1 MSGSIEKSANSV
13 ARSIEGRKNVRM
25 GEIATGKRK
34 LGGAESAVASKL
46 TSTTRSLAA
55 ATSNAQRALSF
66 GQIADGAL
74 SKLAEEVIRIKELAV
89 AASSDTFDATDRAKA
104 QAEVATRLSTVDDVI
119 VGTTRFGDSK
129 LLDGT
134 GGTASDGKFKF
145 QIAEKAGDEIELD
158 LSAKFD
164 ATTLGVNIVDVSTYD
179 NAQTAIGLCD
189 TALGLIN
196 DGRAAAGAFLA
207 GIESTISVNQVKA
220 ENLEGALSVLEEVD
234 FGDAMPEVAALNF
247 QSQAAQAMI
256 SKGMENRQNLLGL
269 LR

>member
-1 MSGSIEKSANSV
+1 MSGSIERAANTAAKSVES
-13 ARSIEGRKNVRM
+13 RKNVRM

-34 LGGAESAVASKL
+34 LGGAEAAVASKL

-66 GQIADGAL
+66 GQIADSSLEKL
-74 SKLAEEVIRIKELAV
+74 SSAVIRIKELAV
-89 AASSDTFDATDRAKA
+89 QASSDTFDASDRTKA
-104 QAEVATRLSTVDDVI
+104 QAEVDKLIATIDNVI

-145 QIAEKAGDEIELD
+145 QIAEAAGDEVELD

-164 ATTLGVNIVDVSTYD
+164 STTLTIDIADISTYS

-196 DGRAAAGAFLA
+196 DGRAAVGAFLA
-207 GIESTISVNQVKA
+207 GMESTIAVNEAKS
-220 ENLEGALSVLEEVD
+220 ENLNSALGVLEDVD
-234 FGDAMPEVAALNF
+234 FGEAMPEVAALNF